1 MNHLF
6 ILLLIVSLFF
16 TSCNKDGAGQSVP
29 VGGNLPTNYI
39 IISDGAF
46 SPNSITVVNGS
57 SITFVNRSGVAKGIY
72 SLVEDEKT
80 LSEIRRIGKL
90 LFYDPILSGNNMR
103 SCASCHKPLEYFTD
117 TVARTALNFGVKLFP
132 GRR

>member
-29 VGGNLPTNYI
+29 IGGNLPTNYI

-57 SITFVNRSGVAKGIY
+57 SITFVNHSGVAKGIY
-72 SLVEDEKT
+72 SSDSVVINKQNIADNT
-80 LSEIRRIGKL
+80 S
-90 LFYDPILSGNNMR
+90 
-103 SCASCHKPLEYFTD
+103 YFFKKD
-117 TVARTALNFGVKLFP
+117 TVGTLIFRMAGKPSASGSITFTP
-132 GRR
+132 